1 MPCVRISERFC
12 YFDCNI
18 FYFGRVELS
27 WNSSRPFVVV
37 LFPIVPTYDVL
48 QKKNIWPHLTL
59 SRVGEWVEAKTS
71 F

>member
-27 WNSSRPFVVV
+27 WNSSRPFAVV

-48 QKKNIWPHLTL
+48 QKKKYLATPDAFK
-59 SRVGEWVEAKTS
+59 GG
-71 F
+71 